1 MHQGESRTR
10 AIRILMT
17 VGNFAVDLL
26 LPTVLYAVLAP
37 TGLPAAL
44 RLSLGGGVV
53 AAKALGGGVD
63 GRFRWGPAV
72 LTALVPSAALLG
84 CHLAGYSDT
93 TSMVAGA
100 IVAAVVVVTDLAY
113 TRFGAEKSRP
123 LDGFAVLVLLE
134 VVAGVVLTSRSGDAR
149 FVLARASFYIALAGA
164 YFVVSAWGATPFMQA
179 ALKPVHTEGDP
190 PRVAAFDRLWAG
202 SSRFR
207 RIYRVLTAALGLVLL
222 ADAGLRLAVIYSYP
236 PDRVGESALASNL
249 PLIVLLALYFVIGR
263 TWSAPRAARMLDA
276 EIGNRVAADR

>member
-1 MHQGESRTR
+1 MFQGESRTR
-10 AIRILMT
+10 PVRILAT
-17 VGNFAVDLL
+17 VGNFAIDLL

-44 RLSLGGGVV
+44 RLSLGGSVV
-53 AAKALGGGVD
+53 AAKALGGRIG
-63 GRFRWGPAV
+63 GRFRWGPAL
-72 LTALVPSAALLG
+72 LTALIPSAALLG

-100 IVAAVVVVTDLAY
+100 IVAAVIVVTDLAY
-113 TRFGAEKSRP
+113 TRFGSENPRP

-134 VVAGVVLTSRSGDAR
+134 VVASVVLTSLSGDAR
-149 FVLARASFYIALAGA
+149 FVLARASFYIALAGV
-164 YFVVSAWGATPFMQA
+164 YFFVSAWGTGPFMQV

-190 PRVAAFDRLWAG
+190 PRVAAFDRLWAA

-236 PDRVGESALASNL
+236 PDRVGESALTSNL

-263 TWSAPRAARMLDA
+263 TWSAPRAERMLDA
-276 EIGNRVAADR
+276 ETRGRVTADR